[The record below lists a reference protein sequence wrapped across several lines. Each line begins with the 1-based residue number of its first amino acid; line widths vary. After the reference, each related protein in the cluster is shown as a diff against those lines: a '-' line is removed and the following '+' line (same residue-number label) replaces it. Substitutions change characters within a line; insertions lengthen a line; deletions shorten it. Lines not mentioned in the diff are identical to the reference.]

1 MRLVKGGFKI
11 STIRIIALVLIISF
25 ATFGLLC
32 AHYLAS
38 RMDSRSRTL
47 RYLVGGFRVN
57 SYDLL
62 RLLFYLGMDYFKINR
77 PMVEMYCS
85 VKHGMVEV
93 NVTSSKYIEKLVLF
107 VVFIDEENEYCGV
120 RIIQVSWLE
129 ANKTVSV
136 YTVDI
141 PSGSVS
147 YLVVAVDVGEH
158 RVVGL
163 AEGVV

>member
-62 RLLFYLGMDYFKINR
+62 RLLFYLGMDYFKINE
-77 PMVEMYCS
+77 PMVEMDCS

-93 NVTSSKYIEKLVLF
+93 NVTSSRYVEKLVLF
-107 VVFIDEENEYCGV
+107 VIFIDEENEYCGV
-120 RIIQVSWLE
+120 RIIQAIGVE
-129 ANKTVSV
+129 ANKTISL

-147 YLVVAVDVGEH
+147 YMVVAVNVKEH

-163 AEGVV
+163 AEGMI